1 MNNPTDNRL
10 ETNKPTL
17 QKNQGGSEIPTP
29 LPWNRRTKGF
39 VSMPGG
45 YTGYVEALRQICKH
59 IATEFLSGPDLIG
72 WSQGRF
78 GLSEPSA
85 RQKERFLH
93 NAGVLETLGHQVK
106 LTKLARRWYEALD
119 DEILIGLLHSRLQY
133 FGEMLAELSE
143 EPKSI
148 EELRRAAKKY
158 GLDWDSRTQVNIRRG
173 WLESA
178 KLVEPVGDNRLAITD
193 MGRDLLSKLT
203 VHAPGSDPEPPH
215 AETPPDPTPDSVPT
229 SAPKT
234 IPSATIDEPD
244 DSTADRNLSPAEAL
258 ALEIR
263 EAATDSKNPD
273 RLEFAV
279 RDAFHFLGFNAK
291 KLGGSGK
298 TDVLATAPLG
308 KNGSYSVSIDAKT
321 VGSGSLGDHQVDWVT
336 LEEHRKQH
344 NADYSMLVGPNPS
357 GQRLRDRAA
366 DQSVAVLSTEQLA
379 DLCIQHAEAPLSL
392 QDYRALF
399 EVGGAVDTT
408 PTSRATEDLG
418 RLRNLAVEL
427 CEKLA
432 ERTGTFGPLTASQ
445 LMVMI
450 DQPDKP
456 SSEQEIQQTLDTL
469 ASPLVG
475 AVQGTASTGYVLATA
490 PRVIQQRLKQLG
502 EQIAR

>member
-1 MNNPTDNRL
+1 
-10 ETNKPTL
+10 
-17 QKNQGGSEIPTP
+17 
-29 LPWNRRTKGF
+29 
-39 VSMPGG
+39 MPGG
-45 YTGYVEALRQICKH
+45 YTGYIDTLHQVCEHVVNERPSSPGLASWIQKHFALSRGS
-59 IATEFLSGPDLIG
+59 ASSRVAFL
-72 WSQGRF
+72 
-78 GLSEPSA
+78 
-85 RQKERFLH
+85 QKT
-93 NAGVLETLGHQVK
+93 GVLESAANQICLSEHAT
-106 LTKLARRWYEALD
+106 RWYAASD
-119 DEILIGLLHSRLQY
+119 DGILIGLLHGRLQY
-133 FGEMLAELSE
+133 FGEMLAELRDG
-143 EPKSI
+143 PQSI
-148 EELRRAAKKY
+148 EELRQAAKKY
-158 GLDWDSRTQVNIRRG
+158 DLDWDSHNQVHRRRG

-178 KLVEPVGDNRLAITD
+178 GLVEPVGKDRLAITD
-193 MGRDLLSKLT
+193 AGRDLLAKLT
-203 VHAPGSDPEPPH
+203 IHSPGSEPEHSRPQFPPKPQSSS
-215 AETPPDPTPDSVPT
+215 TPSSP
-229 SAPKT
+229 PKT
-234 IPSATIDEPD
+234 TSSTTVPESDESP
-244 DSTADRNLSPAEAL
+244 AENALSPAEAL
-258 ALEIR
+258 AREIR
-263 EAATDSKNPD
+263 DAATNSKSPD
-273 RLEFAV
+273 RLEIVV
-279 RDAFHFLGFNAK
+279 RDALRFLGFDAE

-308 KNGSYSVSIDAKT
+308 KNDSFTVAIDAKT

-336 LEEHRKQH
+336 LEEHRRQH

-357 GQRLRDRAA
+357 GQRLMSRAI
-366 DQSVAVLSTEQLA
+366 DKSVAVLSTEQLA

-408 PTSRATEDLG
+408 PTSRAAEDLG

-502 EQIAR
+502 EQIAS